1 MQPSAASN
9 QRDASQ
15 VASIH
20 LSKNKSIELDNV
32 RSWVL
37 SHKTTGWMRI
47 LHIFFLYSFCHD
59 TIRNDLKAMSQYETI
74 TKFWKWSAV
83 RVIIKIKVTES
94 FVLTI
99 FG

>member
-47 LHIFFLYSFCHD
+47 LHIFFYTVFATTQFEMIWKQWVSMKQLRSFENEV
-59 TIRNDLKAMSQYETI
+59 RSA
-74 TKFWKWSAV
+74 WS
-83 RVIIKIKVTES
+83 
-94 FVLTI
+94 
-99 FG
+99 